1 LEYRRLGMT
10 DITISEIGFGT
21 GGISKL
27 MVEEDFNEQS
37 SAVNKA
43 IKNGITYFDTAAAY
57 GKGKS
62 EKNLGRILSKNSSN
76 FVVGTKIRLIPEQ
89 LENAYSEVIES
100 VEESLHRLQRSYIDI
115 IQIHNFIT
123 KDRNWPVPL
132 SISPH
137 DIFKEQ
143 GILKAFKELQKKN
156 KVRYFGIT
164 GLGDPQILDE
174 IINTNEFQTIQIYY
188 NLLNPS
194 AGYPVNKKFTAID
207 YNLLIEKCKKIG
219 MGIFGI
225 RSLALGALTNDTNF
239 LSGDLPLLSIGSEYY
254 KDVERSEKIK
264 SIFAESDESISQS
277 SIRFILDNNAISS
290 VLVGFSKENQ
300 IDEITDCSGKLKIN
314 EEKMKQIKSL
324 WDTDFQ

>member
-1 LEYRRLGMT
+1 MT
-10 DITISEIGFGT
+10 DITVSEVGFGT

-27 MVEEDFNEQS
+27 MVEEDLQEQN
-37 SAVNKA
+37 SAITRA

-62 EKNLGRILSKNSSN
+62 EENLGRILGKDSSDII
-76 FVVGTKIRLIPEQ
+76 VGTKIRLLPEQ
-89 LENAYSEVIES
+89 FKNAYSEVINS
-100 VEESLHRLQRSYIDI
+100 VEESLERLQRSYIDI

-137 DIFKEQ
+137 DIFKDQ
-143 GILKAFKELQKKN
+143 GILKAFKELKKNN

-164 GLGDPQILDE
+164 GLGDPKVLDQI
-174 IINTNEFQTIQIYY
+174 ISTKEFQTIQIYY

-194 AGYPVNKKFTAID
+194 AGHTVNYKFTAIN
-207 YNLLIEKCKKIG
+207 YNLIIEKCRKIG
-219 MGIFGI
+219 MGILGI
-225 RSLALGALTNDTNF
+225 RALALGALTDDTSF
-239 LSGDLPLLSIGSEYY
+239 LTGELPLLSIGSEYNM
-254 KDVERSEKIK
+254 DVQRAEKIK
-264 SIFAESDESISQS
+264 SILTESNESISETS
-277 SIRFILDNNAISS
+277 VRFILDNDAISS

-300 IDEITDCSGKLKIN
+300 IDEITNCSGSPKIN
-314 EEKMKQIKSL
+314 KETMKKIRSL